1 MILRQRLG
9 LPDLDP
15 QIIARINEFEKIR
28 MDFIRSRRQI
38 QYQKAER
45 DRRYEERQS
54 NNRLDTSGYTGR
66 PKYVF

>member
-15 QIIARINEFEKIR
+15 QIISRINEFEKIR
-28 MDFIRSRRQI
+28 MNFIRSWRKK

-45 DRRYEERQS
+45 DRRYEER
-54 NNRLDTSGYTGR
+54 
-66 PKYVF
+66 